1 MIAAIAICGAAA
13 ILAPHLLAR
22 LTIAPGPAAALWGL
36 TLALR
41 AATVAAGAALVLTW
55 FPSTAAFNALSH
67 WCWHQVLPQTD
78 AHLAVNGHIIGD
90 LATTAPAV
98 AVLGAVLW
106 ALASVGRAARRVRG
120 ALRRLAIGAGPSG
133 SVLLAGRQI
142 IIAAAGLRR
151 PQLVV
156 SAGALTDLDDEELA
170 ASLEHERGHIARGH
184 RYILAIALGL
194 RAIAAPLP
202 GTTRCYREL
211 AFHLERDAD
220 AYAVRRSH
228 QPAALASAICKAATG
243 GSLPAPAALALTG
256 NQSTV
261 RRVRELLQGATNYD
275 RRQPTRGEWLAV
287 AAMSAALG
295 SAVIAA
301 PVLALS
307 APAAQ
312 IRVHNC
318 D

>member
-1 MIAAIAICGAAA
+1 MIAAIVISGAAA
-13 ILAPHLLAR
+13 MLSPLLLGR
-22 LTIAPGPAAALWGL
+22 LGFSPGPAAALWGL

-78 AHLAVNGHIIGD
+78 AHLAVSGHLVGD
-90 LATTAPAV
+90 LATTAPSL
-98 AVLGAVLW
+98 AVLGAMLW
-106 ALASVGRAARRVRG
+106 ALASVGRAARRLRA
-120 ALRRLAIGAGPSG
+120 ALRHLAIGTGPSG
-133 SVLLAGRQI
+133 SVVLAGRQVL
-142 IIAAAGLRR
+142 IAAAGLRR
-151 PQLVV
+151 PKLVV

-170 ASLEHERGHIARGH
+170 AALDHERGHIARGH
-184 RYILAIALGL
+184 RYILAVALGL
-194 RAIAAPLP
+194 RAIAVLLP
-202 GTTRCYREL
+202 GTARCYREL

-220 AYAVRRSH
+220 AYAVRRNH
-228 QPAALASAICKAATG
+228 QPAVLASAICKAATAA
-243 GSLPAPAALALTG
+243 SLPAPAALAVSG

-261 RRVRELLQGATNYD
+261 RRVGELLQGASRY
-275 RRQPTRGEWLAV
+275 RRPYLTVGERLAV
-287 AAMSAALG
+287 AAMVAVLG
-295 SAVIAA
+295 PAFIAT

-312 IRVHNC
+312 VRVHDC

>member
-1 MIAAIAICGAAA
+1 MISVIVICGVAAM
-13 ILAPHLLAR
+13 LAPFLLGR
-22 LTIAPGPAAALWGL
+22 LGFSPGPAAALWGL

-78 AHLAVNGHIIGD
+78 AHLAVNGHLVGD
-90 LATTAPAV
+90 LATAAPSL
-98 AVLGAVLW
+98 AVLGAILW
-106 ALASVGRAARRVRG
+106 ALTSLGRAARRVRG
-120 ALRRLAIGAGPSG
+120 ALRQLAIGTGPSG
-133 SVLLAGRQI
+133 SVLLAGRQVL
-142 IIAAAGLRR
+142 IAAAGLRR
-151 PQLVV
+151 PKLVV
-156 SAGALTDLDDEELA
+156 SAGALTGLDDEELA
-170 ASLEHERGHIARGH
+170 AALDHERGHIARGH
-184 RYILAIALGL
+184 RYVLAIALGL

-228 QPAALASAICKAATG
+228 QPAALASAICKAATE
-243 GSLPAPAALALTG
+243 GSLQAPAALALTG
-256 NQSTV
+256 NQTTV
-261 RRVRELLQGATNYD
+261 RRVRELLQGATNYH
-275 RRQPTRGEWLAV
+275 RRQPTRGERLAV
-287 AAMSAALG
+287 AAMAAALG

-301 PVLALS
+301 PVLAFS